1 MRARLIILLLLIL
14 LPVVSWANGDPV
26 IRFSSVTRSGNP
38 IPMQVADVRIVHE
51 QLTFKPGIPYT
62 VVEVRYTLQ
71 NLSDKAIHHLDY
83 GFPIDF
89 EGPADSFTFR
99 GDEISESLYETGWR
113 KEFLRDIAFFQDG
126 KPLEWHSA
134 TEIVEKEH
142 QEPAFELEEY
152 DDPDDIW
159 YLNVPRRSRMWTYT
173 QLDIAPGA
181 TVDLEV
187 RYSVYHEQVARYY
200 EFRQSPLSR
209 FLTGNGRVTYDLTPA
224 KHWGDGKAGSIDIL
238 LDASRLPK
246 GAEYRIE
253 GLDFVVKDWQW
264 TFHADSFDYAQAPEI
279 SLRFWARLPRK
290 GEPYPAWA
298 DIESFR
304 LPASAYK
311 MTQTESTIEIA
322 FPNPVPVTDISFFNG
337 NPDDADAW
345 QREARA
351 DSYKLEIQWADGVW
365 ETREGPIGEVY
376 PFHLFETYK
385 REDAAGDRLFLCL
398 TDVMRLE
405 GNRLVPVNEHE
416 WTWKPGYDNRIRH
429 IRLTVAKLTQRK
441 PTGKNPLSGVRVYA
455 YPRSYSFMDIIR

>member
-1 MRARLIILLLLIL
+1 MRTRLFILLFLL
-14 LPVVSWANGDPV
+14 LPMLAAANGDPV
-26 IRFSSVTRSGNP
+26 VRFSSVTRSGNP
-38 IPMQVADVRIVHE
+38 IPLQVSDVKIVHE

-71 NLSDKAIHHLDY
+71 NQSNKAIQGLDY

-89 EGPADSFTFR
+89 EGPSDASTFR

-113 KEFLRDIAFFQDG
+113 KEFLRDVAFYLDG
-126 KPLEWHSA
+126 KPLKWHSA
-134 TEIVEKEH
+134 SEIVEKEH
-142 QEPAFELEEY
+142 QEPAFEYEE
-152 DDPDDIW
+152 DWLVD
-159 YLNVPRRSRMWTYT
+159 VPRKSRMWTYT

-187 RYSVYHEQVARYY
+187 RYSVYHDQTTSYY
-200 EFRQSPLSR
+200 NFRQSPLSR
-209 FLTGNGRVTYDLTPA
+209 FLTNDGRVTYDLTPA

-279 SLRFWARLPRK
+279 SLRFWARPLKK
-290 GEPYPAWA
+290 GEPFPAWV

-311 MTQTESTIEIA
+311 MTQTETTLDIE
-322 FPNPVPVTDISFFNG
+322 FPQPVPVTDISFFNG
-337 NPDDADAW
+337 NPNDVDAW
-345 QREARA
+345 AREARA
-351 DSYKLEIQWADGVW
+351 ADYKLEIQRGDGTW

-376 PFHLFETYK
+376 PYHLFETYK
-385 REDAAGDRLFLCL
+385 REEAAGDRQFLCV
-398 TDVMRLE
+398 TDVMRQE

-416 WTWKPGYDNRIRH
+416 RTWKPGYDNRIRH
-429 IRLTVAKLTQRK
+429 IRLTVTKLTQRK
-441 PTGKNPLSGVRVYA
+441 PTGRNPLSGIRVYA
-455 YPRSYSFMDIIR
+455 CPKDREF

>member
-1 MRARLIILLLLIL
+1 MRARLIISILLVF

-26 IRFSSVTRSGNP
+26 VRFSSVTRSGNP
-38 IPMQVADVRIVHE
+38 IPMQVADVKIVHE

-71 NLSDKAIHHLDY
+71 NLSNKAIHNLDY

-89 EGPADSFTFR
+89 EGPADSYTFR
-99 GDEISESLYETGWR
+99 GDEITESLYETGWR
-113 KEFLRDIAFFQDG
+113 KEFLRDIAFFLDG

-134 TEIVEKEH
+134 CEIVEKEH

-152 DDPDDIW
+152 DDPEDVW
-159 YLNVPRRSRMWTYT
+159 YLNVPRQSRMWTYT

-187 RYSVYHEQVARYY
+187 RYSVYHEQTAGYY
-200 EFRQSPLSR
+200 DFRQSPLSR
-209 FLTGNGRVTYDLTPA
+209 FLTSDGRVTYDLTPA

-279 SLRFWARLPRK
+279 SLRFGARPPKK
-290 GEPYPAWA
+290 GEPFPAWV
-298 DIESFR
+298 DIDSFR

-311 MTQTESTIEIA
+311 LTQTETTIDIA
-322 FPNPVPVTDISFFNG
+322 FPSPVPVTDISFFNG
-337 NPDDADAW
+337 NPNDADAW
-345 QREARA
+345 EREARA
-351 DSYKLEIQWADGVW
+351 DGYKLEIQWGDGTW
-365 ETREGPIGEVY
+365 ETREGGFGEVY
-376 PFHLFETYK
+376 PYHLFETYK
-385 REDAAGDRLFLCL
+385 REEAAGDRLFLCL
-398 TDVMRLE
+398 TDVMRQE

-429 IRLTVAKLTQRK
+429 IRLTVAKLTRRK
-441 PTGKNPLSGVRVYA
+441 PTGKNPLSGIRVYA
-455 YPRSYSFMDIIR
+455 YPRSYSFIP